1 MNAALEN
8 FRWRYDSVRVVERS
22 LIERASEGAVHIRT
36 RLAVVAK
43 ELRQAAA
50 TAGPGCDG
58 LLKLARQFEQNS
70 KLGDSA

>member
-8 FRWRYDSVRVVERS
+8 FRWQFDSERAFAPA

-36 RLAVVAK
+36 RLAVVAQ

-50 TAGPGCDG
+50 TAGPRCDG
-58 LLKLARQFEQNS
+58 LLKLASTFEQNS
-70 KLGDSA
+70 KPGDEA